1 MKGTNVGFYLLGDL
15 SLLDIAG
22 GQEIRH
28 SLAPR
33 TAPWRACCSLRTARL
48 RSRARHRITSHG
60 VRELTGTIYLPNGKL
75 FINPNAQV
83 ADQSAYTAI
92 VSYQL
97 ELTEGPELILNSSYG
112 ATMVPVLTAS
122 RHIKPGHAHQLK

>member
-1 MKGTNVGFYLLGDL
+1 MAGLLFFEDR
-15 SLLDIAG
+15 A
-22 GQEIRH
+22 
-28 SLAPR
+28 APVSR
-33 TAPWRACCSLRTARL
+33 T
-48 RSRARHRITSHG
+48 HRITSPG

-112 ATMVPVLTAS
+112 ATKVPVPDGIKASSQVTLTN
-122 RHIKPGHAHQLK
+122 